1 MAKEKTKKTVLGVI
15 AGLAGVLIAA
25 NAGFQLVDNVKSVM
39 PEKEPVEDT
48 ETEAVLVL
56 DDLA

>member
-1 MAKEKTKKTVLGVI
+1 MARKEKAKKTILGII
-15 AGLAGVLIAA
+15 AGLAGCLIAA

-39 PEKEPVEDT
+39 PEEPVEDT